1 MAQVGKIAFG
11 INYGGKEQELEPAVN
26 NAIQAFEDGLYRIFQ
41 GENELEGLETPIDI
55 NDNDELT
62 FIRLTMLTGRMW

>member
-41 GENELEGLETPIDI
+41 GENELEGLDTVIDI
-55 NDNDELT
+55 NDNDALT

>member
-1 MAQVGKIAFG
+1 GR
-11 INYGGKEQELEPAVN
+11 EQNLEPAVN

-41 GENELEGLETPIDI
+41 GENELEGLDTAIDI
-55 NDNDELT
+55 NANDELT